1 MKKYFILILLITMVQ
16 GILHAQAEARL
27 MRFPAIHGDQ
37 VVFSYAGDLY
47 TVAKSGGMARKLTNH
62 EGYEM
67 FARFSPDGKYL
78 AFTAQYDGNTE
89 VYVMPAEGGVPR
101 RLTYT
106 ATLGR
111 DDISDRMGPNNIVMT
126 WTPDSKEIVYRSRK
140 QTFNDFTGQ
149 LFKVSLDGGLST
161 ELPLITGGFCSFSP
175 DGKQLAFNR
184 VFREFRTWK
193 YYRGGMADEIWILDM
208 NSATT
213 TTITS
218 SDAQNIIP
226 MWYRD
231 KIYFLS
237 DRDRTM
243 NLFVYNTTTKETR
256 KVTNYTDYDIK
267 FPSIGDNTI
276 IFERGGFLYYLDLA
290 TEQVN
295 KIMITIADDF
305 ITGRDELKDASKFI
319 NSFEIAPDG
328 KRMLCWARGDIWTLP
343 AKEGITRNLTKT
355 SGVHERNPL
364 WSPDGKYIAFISDM
378 TGENEIY
385 IIKQDGSEEPVQITT
400 GGDTY
405 KYRLRWSPDSK
416 KLLWS
421 DKMLRLQYLDI
432 DTKKVTHVE
441 KSEVWEYTEFEWSPD
456 GKWIVFTRPEQNGMG
471 RVCIYN
477 LQDSKAYE
485 ITGEWYD
492 SGDAIFS
499 RDSKYIFFVSD
510 RDFNPIYSNVE
521 WNYAYEDMSKV
532 YMITLVKDTPS
543 PFAPENDEVSIKEE
557 VKPEAEKTGEKEK
570 GDAKDTK
577 EEKKES
583 KDTKIDIDGIQDRII
598 GLPVPV
604 GNYFNLQNVG
614 DKLYYIFTASDGA
627 NSIKFF
633 ELKDKKETSLETKG
647 NFEISADGKKMLV
660 SANGKYAII
669 DLPSSKIKMDETID
683 LSSMKVMVNNKEEWK
698 QIFDESWRQMRD
710 FFYVP
715 NMHGVDWKAMHD
727 KYAVMVPYVNNRND
741 LTYLIGEMIGE
752 LSIGHAYVGGGDK
765 PAPERI
771 QLGLLGA
778 RLSRDASGYY
788 RIDRILKGE
797 NWSNQLYS
805 PLAQV
810 GVNAH
815 EGDYI
820 LAVNGVSTKTM
831 TDIYESLVNT
841 AGKEVELT
849 INGKPEETGSRNVLV
864 VPVGNEA
871 QLYYYTWVQN
881 NIKKV
886 SDATDGQVGYIHI
899 PDMGPAGLNEF
910 VKYFYPQLSKKAL
923 IIDDRGNGGG
933 NVSPMIIE
941 RLQREVTRANMARN
955 VTIPGQTPRQM
966 MLGPKVLLI
975 NQYSAS
981 DGDLFPYAFKKH
993 NLGKVIGMR
1002 TWGGVVGIRG
1012 SLPFIDGG
1020 DLRKPEFASYSSEES
1035 KWIIEGYGVEPD
1047 IAIDNDPAKEYNG
1060 IDDQLNKA
1068 IEVITEELK
1077 NYKPIP
1083 DIPQP
1088 PDKSK

>member
-1 MKKYFILILLITMVQ
+1 MVQ
-16 GILHAQAEARL
+16 GILNAQAEARL

-67 FARFSPDGKYL
+67 FARFSPDGKFL

-126 WTPDSKEIVYRSRK
+126 WTPDGKEIVYRSRK

-149 LFKVSLDGGLST
+149 LFKVSINGGLST
-161 ELPLITGGFCSFSP
+161 ELPMITGGFCSFSP

-208 NSATT
+208 NSTT
-213 TTITS
+213 TSTVTS

-256 KVTNYTDYDIK
+256 KVTNYADYDIK
-267 FPSIGDNTI
+267 FPSIGDNAI
-276 IFERGGFLYYLDLA
+276 IFEKGGFLYYLDLA

-295 KIMITIADDF
+295 RIMISIADDF

-378 TGENEIY
+378 TGEYEIY
-385 IIKQDGSEEPVQITT
+385 IIKQDGSEQPVQITT

-405 KYRLRWSPDSK
+405 KYSLRWSPDSK

-421 DKMLRLQYLDI
+421 DKMLRLQYVDI
-432 DTKKVTHVE
+432 DTKKTTLVE
-441 KSEVWEYTEFEWSPD
+441 KSEVGEFNEFQWAPD
-456 GKWIVFTRPEQNGMG
+456 SKWIIFTRPMQNGMG
-471 RVCIYN
+471 KVCLYN
-477 LQDSKAYE
+477 LQESKTYE
-485 ITGEWYD
+485 VTGDWYD
-492 SGDAIFS
+492 SGRALFS
-499 RDSKYIFFVSD
+499 NDGKYIFFVSD

-521 WNYAYEDMSKV
+521 WNYAYEDMSKI
-532 YMITLVKDTPS
+532 YMITLAKDTPS
-543 PFAPENDEVSIKEE
+543 PFAPENDEVTVKEE
-557 VKPEAEKTGEKEK
+557 EKPEAEKSGDK
-570 GDAKDTK
+570 GKSDAKDAK

-583 KDTKIDIDGIQDRII
+583 KDVKIDIDGLQDRII
-598 GLPVPV
+598 GLPVAA
-604 GNYFNLQNVG
+604 GNYFNLQSAG
-614 DKLYYIFTASDGA
+614 DKLYYVYTASDGS

-633 ELKDKKETSLETKG
+633 NLKDKKETSLETRG
-647 NFEISADGKKMLV
+647 NYEISADGKKMLV
-660 SANGKYAII
+660 SAGGKYAII

-727 KYAVMVPYVNNRND
+727 KYGVMVPYVNNRND
-741 LTYLIGEMIGE
+741 LNYLIGEMIGE
-752 LSIGHAYVGGGDK
+752 LSIGHTYVGGGDK
-765 PAPERI
+765 PAPERL

-788 RIDRILKGE
+788 RIDKILRGE
-797 NWSNQLYS
+797 NWSDQLYS
-805 PLAQV
+805 PLAKV
-810 GVNAH
+810 GVNAS

-820 LAVNGVSTKTM
+820 IAVNGVSTKDM
-831 TDIYESLVNT
+831 TDIYQSLVNT
-841 AGKEVELT
+841 AGKEVEMTL
-849 INGKPEETGSRNVLV
+849 NAKPEVTGSRKVLV
-864 VPVGNEA
+864 VPVGDEA
-871 QLYYYTWVQN
+871 ALYYYTWVQN

-899 PDMGPAGLNEF
+899 PDMGPGGLNEF

-923 IIDDRGNGGG
+923 IIDERGNGGG

-955 VTIPGQTPRQM
+955 VTIPSQTPRQM

-993 NLGKVIGMR
+993 NIGKVIGVR
-1002 TWGGVVGIRG
+1002 TWGGVVGIRN

-1035 KWIIEGYGVEPD
+1035 KWIIEGHGVEPD
-1047 IAIDNDPAKEYNG
+1047 IVIDNDPAKEYKG

-1068 IEVITEELK
+1068 IEVIIEELQA
-1077 NYKPIP
+1077 ITRCAA
-1083 DIPQP
+1083 
-1088 PDKSK
+1088 STG